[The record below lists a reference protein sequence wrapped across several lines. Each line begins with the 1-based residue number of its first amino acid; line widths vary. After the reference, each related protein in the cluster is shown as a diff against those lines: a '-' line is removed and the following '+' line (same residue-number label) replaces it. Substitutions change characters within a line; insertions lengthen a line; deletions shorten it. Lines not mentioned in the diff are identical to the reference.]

1 VPPPHP
7 ESGQASAEFIALLPV
22 VVLCA
27 AFAWQ
32 LVLTGEALWLCAN
45 AARAAARA
53 DAVGLSPKR
62 AARSALPR
70 SLERNLRVERGAGGR
85 VRVEMRLPLLVRSW
99 GSPIR
104 VAASASLGARR

>member
-1 VPPPHP
+1 VPPPHT

-27 AFAWQ
+27 AIAWQ

-70 SLERNLRVERGAGGR
+70 SLERNLSVERRAGGR

-99 GSPIR
+99 HSPIR
-104 VAASASLGARR
+104 LTASASLGGSP